1 MATPSG
7 NKMRAVD
14 LTAQEL
20 ADQKVA
26 AQTSKYDAEPGRD
39 ETRRILAYC
48 LIGIFIAEI
57 VSIIIMLSV
66 GVIATGDLE
75 KLGATIISPTIAILG
90 SVLGFYY
97 GAAKASRST

>member
-1 MATPSG
+1 
-7 NKMRAVD
+7 
-14 LTAQEL
+14 
-20 ADQKVA
+20 
-26 AQTSKYDAEPGRD
+26 
-39 ETRRILAYC
+39 
-48 LIGIFIAEI
+48 
-57 VSIIIMLSV
+57 MLSV

>member
-1 MATPSG
+1 MMP
-7 NKMRAVD
+7 N
-14 LTAQEL
+14 
-20 ADQKVA
+20 
-26 AQTSKYDAEPGRD
+26 PG
-39 ETRRILAYC
+39 EMKHGAFYAYC